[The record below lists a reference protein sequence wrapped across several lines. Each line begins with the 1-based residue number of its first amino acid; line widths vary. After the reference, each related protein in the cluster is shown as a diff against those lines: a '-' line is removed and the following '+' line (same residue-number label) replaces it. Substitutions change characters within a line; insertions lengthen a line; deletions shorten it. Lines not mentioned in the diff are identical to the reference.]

1 MTPTLPDN
9 WMPIFQ
15 PIAEGSQRNDD
26 HTGEIDEMIDTP
38 AKLVRVAK
46 FYFKEKTNKD

>member
-9 WMPIFQ
+9 WTPIFQ
-15 PIAEGSQRNDD
+15 PIAEDTQRNDD
-26 HTGEIDEMIDTP
+26 QSENKLDMIDTP

-46 FYFKEKTNKD
+46 FYFKESK

>member
-9 WMPIFQ
+9 WTPFFR
-15 PIAEGSQRNDD
+15 PIAEDKERNDNHSED
-26 HTGEIDEMIDTP
+26 KLDMIDTP

-46 FYFKEKTNKD
+46 FYFKESK